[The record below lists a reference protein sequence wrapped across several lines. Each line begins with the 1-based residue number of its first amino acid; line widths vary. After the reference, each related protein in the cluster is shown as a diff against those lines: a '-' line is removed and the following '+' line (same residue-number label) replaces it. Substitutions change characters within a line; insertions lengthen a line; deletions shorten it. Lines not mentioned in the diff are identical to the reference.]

1 METQDIGYARVSQHK
16 HRADKGEFVRFIL
29 QKSGLF

>member
-16 HRADKGEFVRFIL
+16 HRADKGEFVRMMF
-29 QKSGLF
+29 QKGGLF